1 MGAGRADKRASNRN
15 PLPITN
21 PDTQIESRFDMKP
34 TRTRLV
40 GVAAALSA
48 IALAAPVS
56 TAGAATA
63 AHTVARPTDTVVGP
77 KFITSAP
84 ATFINLN
91 NQVSP
96 AGNSS
101 GNQVAA

>member
-1 MGAGRADKRASNRN
+1 
-15 PLPITN
+15 
-21 PDTQIESRFDMKP
+21 MKA

-56 TAGAATA
+56 TAGAARA
-63 AHTVARPTDTVVGP
+63 APAVVRPADTVVGP

-84 ATFINLN
+84 ATFINTN

-96 AGNSS
+96 GGNSS

>member
-1 MGAGRADKRASNRN
+1 M
-15 PLPITN
+15 
-21 PDTQIESRFDMKP
+21 
-34 TRTRLV
+34 

-63 AHTVARPTDTVVGP
+63 AHAVARPADTVIGP
-77 KFITSAP
+77 KYITSGP
-84 ATFINLN
+84 ATFINTN

-96 AGNSS
+96 GDISS